1 MSKKILFVD
10 DEQNVLSGL
19 ERSLRREFEVNTA
32 LSGLEGLAA
41 IKNNGPFAVV
51 VSDMRMPGMDG
62 IEFLSLVK
70 EESPDSVR
78 IMLTGNADIQTA
90 IDAVN
95 KGNIFRFLSKP
106 CPNELMTTTLHAA
119 LAQHRLITAEKELLE
134 KTVSG
139 CVQMLTE
146 ILALSNQTAF
156 GHATRVRHLVSQ
168 IVKELNFQNGWQVEI
183 AAMLSQIGFISI
195 PEEIFKKF
203 YNGYNLTVEENN
215 LIHSHPQL
223 GSDLVA
229 HIPRLESVAEI
240 ISYQEKHY
248 NGEGF
253 PRDEVSG
260 EDIPAGARILK
271 VALDFDKIAEGK
283 VSQIQA
289 FEVIEKRIDLYD
301 PKVVNALKRVVD
313 TTVVYER
320 KELSLPDIRPGMKLA
335 EGIKNVYG
343 NLLLESGYEITVSFC
358 LHLKSFLER
367 GLVKEPF
374 TVIVPV
380 QKENSLEKQ
389 KV

>member
-32 LSGLEGLAA
+32 LSGLDGLAA
-41 IKNNGPFAVV
+41 IQNNGPFAVV

-62 IEFLSLVK
+62 IEFLSRVK

-95 KGNIFRFLSKP
+95 KGNIFRFLNKP
-106 CPNELMTTTLHAA
+106 CSHELMTTILHSA
-119 LAQHRLITAEKELLE
+119 LDQHQLVTAEKELLE

-156 GHATRVRHLVSQ
+156 GHATRVRHLVGQ
-168 IVKELNFQNGWQVEI
+168 IARELNFQNRWQVEV
-183 AAMLSQIGFISI
+183 AAMLSQIGFVSI
-195 PEEIFKKF
+195 PEETFQKF

-223 GSDLVA
+223 GADLVA
-229 HIPRLESVAEI
+229 HIPRLETVARI

-248 NGEGF
+248 NGKGF

-260 EDIPAGARILK
+260 DNIPAGARILK

-283 VSQIQA
+283 LSQIEA
-289 FEVIEKRIDLYD
+289 FKEIEKRVDCYD
-301 PKVVNALKRVVD
+301 PQVVKALKRIID
-313 TTVVYER
+313 TTVEYE
-320 KELSLPDIRPGMKLA
+320 KKQLNLPDIRPGMKLA
-335 EGIKNVYG
+335 EGIRNVYG

-358 LHLKSFLER
+358 LHLKSFIER
-367 GLVKEPF
+367 GLVQEPF
-374 TVIVPV
+374 TVLVPV
-380 QKENSLEKQ
+380 KKTL
-389 KV
+389 